1 MQRRIYPVVFL
12 VLSAMATV
20 MAASPPAGAQST
32 DDPYSIMRPEQ
43 TGKTPQPLE
52 PRLAPKYKSPRGTRQ
67 HVTQPPPAEARPLQ
81 RAQTPPPI
89 VVPET
94 GRVLPNLPVLPGAG
108 PSGAETGQDR
118 ALRCAHQAGVY
129 GDAAGDRN
137 TYINTCI
144 NQ

>member
-1 MQRRIYPVVFL
+1 M
-12 VLSAMATV
+12 SALPAQ
-20 MAASPPAGAQST
+20 AAE
-32 DDPYSIMRPEQ
+32 DPYSIMRPEPS
-43 TGKTPQPLE
+43 GKSPQPVE
-52 PRLAPKYKSPRGTRQ
+52 PWLAPKYQSPRGTRQ
-67 HVTQPPPAEARPLQ
+67 HVTRPPPAAPPPRQ

-89 VVPET
+89 VVPQT

-108 PSGAETGQDR
+108 PGGAETGQDR
-118 ALRCAHQAGVY
+118 AARCAQQAGVY